1 MKTIVITGP
10 SGSGKSFL
18 ANKLSEIFYNS
29 IILRTDSYYRDN
41 LLIKFLSLFIYYI
54 YDLPI
59 SIKKSKIIKILRF
72 IHNKERLISFD
83 RYDFKKKKS
92 YKSKK
97 FIKYEGDYQFII
109 LEGIFSHRLNLNYE
123 ETINIV
129 CEEEKEIC
137 FKRRLIRDQLERNR
151 CKNEVYNK
159 FNKSWDLFHDNA
171 KEFVKNNKVI
181 PLILNDEISYKQLI
195 FTLKNLKK

>member
-59 SIKKSKIIKILRF
+59 SIKKSKIIKTHRF